1 MSDSRA
7 VVVTKRLRR
16 DIISGELTPGSRLTE
31 ALLSQSYGV
40 SRMPIRESL
49 RSLAAEGLV
58 EIRPYAGATVATP
71 PDDDAADLFA
81 IRVELEAAT
90 ARRAAESVQ
99 AQRTQD
105 QPHQRWWSVRRGL
118 EDVLIQGDAAVA
130 SGELRDLA
138 GLNVRFHQGVAEL
151 SGSATLSALLDQ
163 ISGRIEWLFT
173 TKITKRGSEA
183 WAEHREIISA
193 VDAGDPALAAE
204 LMRRHV
210 ERSKA
215 TFLAQL
221 DL

>member
-1 MSDSRA
+1 M
-7 VVVTKRLRR
+7 VTRRLRR
-16 DIISGELTPGSRLTE
+16 DIIGGELTPGTRLTE
-31 ALLSQSYGV
+31 ALLSESYGV

-90 ARRAAESVQ
+90 ARRAAERVQ
-99 AQRTQD
+99 AQRAQD
-105 QPHQRWWSVRRGL
+105 QPDQRWWSARRDL
-118 EDVLIQGDAAVA
+118 ENVLVQGDEAVA
-130 SGELRDLA
+130 SGELRELA
-138 GLNVRFHQGVAEL
+138 GLNVQFHQGVAEL
-151 SGSATLSALLDQ
+151 SGSATLTALLDQ

-183 WAEHREIISA
+183 WAEHRGILSA
-193 VDAGDPALAAE
+193 IDSGDPVLASE
-204 LMRRHV
+204 RMRDHV

-215 TFLAQL
+215 TFLAQRVH
-221 DL
+221 